1 MTAPMITATRTMD
14 EMIKMI
20 TRLRVFR
27 RNVCCSSSSTLPYPL
42 KDLIVSIFDMFITL
56 LNVSVFYGK
65 EIVRGMS
72 FLYVWKAKIESLS
85 SMLLR

>member
-27 RNVCCSSSSTLPYPL
+27 RNACCSSSPL
-42 KDLIVSIFDMFITL
+42 KDLIVSIFDMVYHF
-56 LNVSVFYGK
+56 
-65 EIVRGMS
+65 IVRFCVLWKRDCPWDVFFICVEGKDRIS
-72 FLYVWKAKIESLS
+72 FFDASSLIFH
-85 SMLLR
+85 